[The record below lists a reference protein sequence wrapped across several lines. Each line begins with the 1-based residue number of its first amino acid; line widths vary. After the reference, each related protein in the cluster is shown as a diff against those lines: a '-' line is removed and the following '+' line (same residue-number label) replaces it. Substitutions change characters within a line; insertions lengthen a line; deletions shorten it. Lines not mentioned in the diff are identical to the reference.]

1 MNAIHPKI
9 FVDEKGAPKEV
20 LISWDE
26 YQNLVEALGFDLD
39 EEAQKD
45 LLEAKKDMEACN
57 WDAFVGIDELWEWQ
71 M

>member
-9 FVDEKGAPKEV
+9 FVDEKGVPKEV

-26 YQNLVEALGFDLD
+26 YQELVEALGLDLD

-45 LLEAKKDMEACN
+45 LLEAKKDMEAGN
-57 WDAFVGIDELWEWQ
+57 WNAFVSIDEL
-71 M
+71 

>member
-9 FVDEKGAPKEV
+9 FVDEKGVPKEV

-26 YQNLVEALGFDLD
+26 YQELVEALGLDLD

-45 LLEAKKDMEACN
+45 LLEAKKDMEAGN
-57 WDAFVGIDELWEWQ
+57 WNAFVSIDKL
-71 M
+71 